1 MAARTVERHAFAR
14 AGLLGNPS
22 DGYFGRTLSV
32 VLRNFHATVT
42 LEESAELRIEPDP
55 EDAEVFPTLQSLVES
70 VARQGYYGGARL
82 VKAGIKTFA
91 DHCDRHG
98 IVLPSRNFTARYR
111 SSVPRQ
117 VGLAGSSA
125 IVTATLR
132 ALLGF
137 FELEIPREQQANLIL
152 SAETE
157 ELGITA
163 GLQDRVAQVYGG
175 LTYMDFSRNL
185 MDRLGHGAYEPL
197 DPGLLPALF
206 VAYHPVPAKVSG
218 RVLHDL
224 KHRWERGDP
233 EVLAT
238 LERIAAL
245 ASSGREA
252 LLQGDR
258 ERLAALMN
266 ENFDLRRCIMR
277 IDERDL
283 GLVEAAR
290 RLGASA
296 KLTGSGGAIVGAFR
310 GDRMKRQLAERL
322 GALGARV
329 IEAETA

>member
-1 MAARTVERHAFAR
+1 
-14 AGLLGNPS
+14 LGNPS

-32 VLRNFHATVT
+32 VLRNFHATVR

-55 EDAEVFPTLQSLVES
+55 QDAEIFPDLRSLVDS
-70 VARQGYYGGARL
+70 VARQGYYGGTRL
-82 VKAGIKTFA
+82 VKAAIKTFA
-91 DHCDRHG
+91 DHCARHG
-98 IVLPSRNFTARYR
+98 RVLAAQNFTARYR
-111 SSVPRQ
+111 SSIPRQ

-132 ALLGF
+132 ALLAF
-137 FELEIPREQQANLIL
+137 FDLDIPREQLANLSL

-163 GLQDRVAQVYGG
+163 GLQDRVAQVYEG
-175 LTYMDFSRNL
+175 LTYMDFSKDL
-185 MDRLGHGAYEPL
+185 MDRLGHGTYESL

-206 VAYHPVPAKVSG
+206 VAYHPGPAKVSG

-224 KHRWERGDP
+224 KHRWERGDA

-252 LLQGDR
+252 LLQGDP
-258 ERLAALMN
+258 ERFASLMN
-266 ENFDLRRCIMR
+266 QNFDLRRCIMG

-296 KLTGSGGAIVGAFR
+296 KLTGSGGAIVGVFQ
-310 GDRMKRQLAERL
+310 GDEMKRQLADRL